1 MLRASS
7 VVEVVTGE
15 MEPTARAYCTR
26 GTLVREIL
34 PTILHVIRPALR
46 SPKSQDFFQIFICV
60 PALYLSDLSGRPVN
74 TQLFS
79 AKEKADLG
87 NVVSVHLAYNLA
99 YQQERGET
107 GQYTYRMEPD
117 LEELV
122 TFPGAARPATLTYAT
137 KQLISHEIEL
147 ERMRRLVIL
156 PC

>member
-1 MLRASS
+1 M
-7 VVEVVTGE
+7 T
-15 MEPTARAYCTR
+15 
-26 GTLVREIL
+26 
-34 PTILHVIRPALR
+34 
-46 SPKSQDFFQIFICV
+46 
-60 PALYLSDLSGRPVN
+60 GRPVN

-79 AKEKADLG
+79 AKEKAELG

-122 TFPGAARPATLTYAT
+122 TFPGATRQGAALTYAS

-147 ERMRRLVIL
+147 ERMRRLDRPSWPRAICNL
-156 PC
+156 GP